1 MERSTT
7 TADRRWF
14 PASVGP
20 GVIVLT
26 FLALSLWS
34 WRKWPD
40 ILVDFGRELY
50 VPWQLSTGKV
60 LYRDIAYF
68 NGPLSPYLNALWFQL
83 FGVSI
88 TTIAVCNLAI
98 LALSTVMI
106 YRLFHDACDRLTA
119 TACCL
124 TFLCVF
130 GFAQLADIGNYNFVS
145 PYSHELTH
153 GLALSIGMILCLRLY
168 FRRRRPL
175 LVFLAGFLLGLVFL
189 TKMEVFLAAFA
200 AAGLGLVALSV
211 VEPESRRQTM
221 AAASLGIAGS
231 ALATGIG
238 IGFLASQMP
247 AGDALHGIA
256 VAWESVVRTDVTRNL
271 YYLRSMGLDQPA
283 ARLLMLIRASA
294 AVLLLILATAAADA
308 ALKLSTRTKIIAMTA
323 SVGLLVVSI
332 FLKRSTNPWMEDGWL
347 PVPWLLVGGALPLAT
362 LALPAA
368 LAFTIRITKQDHRLL
383 TLVIWNVFAFVLMG
397 KIILSPRLFHY
408 GFALAMPAALALVA
422 CVLHFLPNALQRI
435 HGGGDVFRRF
445 ALVMLIADAIFLL
458 KISNGYY
465 SSKDLAVGTGG
476 DTILALPSKSDPRGA
491 AVAEVLTRIESVIP
505 AQASFV
511 VLPEGIMLN
520 YLSRRVNPTPY
531 VTFMP
536 PELAIFGERNILMA
550 MQEHP
555 PDFVLLVPKDTSEYG
570 VGPFG
575 DDPNYGMHIM
585 QWVKQEYAA
594 IDSLPSRITILKRR
608 AP

>member
-1 MERSTT
+1 VERSTT

-20 GVIVLT
+20 VVIVLT

-40 ILVDFGRELY
+40 VLIDFGRELY

-60 LYRDIAYF
+60 LYGDIAYF
-68 NGPLSPYLNALWFQL
+68 NGPLSPYVNALWFHL

-98 LALSTVMI
+98 LALMTAMI
-106 YRLFHDACDRLTA
+106 YRLFQDACDRLTA

-130 GFAQLADIGNYNFVS
+130 GFAQLANIGNYNFVS

-153 GLALSIGMILCLRLY
+153 GLALSVGMILCLRLY

-175 LVFLAGFLLGLVFL
+175 RVFLAGFLLGLVFL

-200 AAGLGLVALSV
+200 AAGLGLVVLCV

-221 AAASLGIAGS
+221 AAAFRGIVGS
-231 ALATGIG
+231 VLAIGIG
-238 IGFLASQMP
+238 IGLLASQMP
-247 AGDALHGIA
+247 FGVALHGIA
-256 VAWESVVRTDVTRNL
+256 GAWESVIRTDVSHNIF
-271 YYLRSMGLDQPA
+271 YLRSMGLDEPI
-283 ARLLMLIRASA
+283 ARLLIMIRASA

-308 ALKLSTRTKIIAMTA
+308 ALKLHTRTKIVALTA
-323 SVGLLVVSI
+323 SVGLLVVSGL
-332 FLKRSTNPWMEDGWL
+332 LKRSTNPWMEDGWL

-368 LAFTIRITKQDHRLL
+368 LALARRIMKQDHRRLP
-383 TLVIWNVFAFVLMG
+383 LVIWSVFAFVLMG

-422 CVLHFLPNALQRI
+422 CILHFIPNALQRV

-445 ALVMLIADAIFLL
+445 ALAMLIADAIFLL

-465 SSKDLAVGTGG
+465 SSKSLAVGTGG
-476 DTILALPSKSDPRGA
+476 DTILALPPKSDPRCA
-491 AVAEVLTRIESVIP
+491 AVAEVLARIDAVVPS
-505 AQASFV
+505 QASFM
-511 VLPEGIMLN
+511 VLPEGAMLN

-531 VTFMP
+531 INFMP
-536 PELAIFGERNILMA
+536 PELSIFGEQNILKA

-555 PDFVLLVPKDTSEYG
+555 PDFVLLAPKDTSEYG

-575 DDPNYGMHIM
+575 VDPNYGMRIM
-585 QWVKQEYAA
+585 ELVKQEYAA
-594 IDSLPSRITILKRR
+594 IDSMPSRITILKRR
-608 AP
+608 

>member
-1 MERSTT
+1 VERNTT
-7 TADRRWF
+7 TADRRLF

-20 GVIVLT
+20 VVIVLA

-68 NGPLSPYLNALWFQL
+68 NGPFSPYLNALWFHL

-119 TACCL
+119 TACCG

-153 GLALSIGMILCLRLY
+153 GLALSIGMIFCLALY
-168 FRRRRPL
+168 FKRCRPPR
-175 LVFLAGFLLGLVFL
+175 VFLAGFLLGLVFL

-200 AAGLGLVALSV
+200 AAGLGLVTLCLI
-211 VEPESRRQTM
+211 EPESRRQTVF
-221 AAASLGIAGS
+221 AAFWGIAGWG
-231 ALATGIG
+231 LAIGMG

-247 AGDALHGIA
+247 FGVAVHGIA
-256 VAWESVVRTDVTRNL
+256 GAWESVARTDVTRNL
-271 YYLRSMGLDQPA
+271 FYMRSMGLDQPI
-283 ARLLMLIRASA
+283 ARLLILIRASA
-294 AVLLLILATAAADA
+294 AVLFLILATAAADA
-308 ALKLSTRTKIIAMTA
+308 ALKLPARTKVVAMTA
-323 SVGLLVVSI
+323 SVGFLVVST
-332 FLKRSTNPWMEDGWL
+332 FLKRSTNPWMENGWL
-347 PVPWLLVGGALPLAT
+347 PVPWLLVGGVLPFAT

-368 LAFTIRITKQDHRLL
+368 LALARRITKQDHRLL
-383 TLVIWNVFAFVLMG
+383 PLVIWSVFAFVLMG

-422 CVLHFLPNALQRI
+422 CVLHFLPHALQRI

-445 ALVMLIADAIFLL
+445 ALAMLIADAIFLL

-465 SSKDLAVGTGG
+465 SSKNLAVGSGG
-476 DTILALPSKSDPRGA
+476 DAILTLPSKADPRGA
-491 AVAEVLTRIESVIP
+491 AVAEVLARIDAVIP
-505 AQASFV
+505 SQASFV
-511 VLPEGIMLN
+511 VLPEGVMLN
-520 YLSRRVNPTPY
+520 YLSRRINPTPY

-536 PELAIFGERNILMA
+536 PELSIFGERNILMA
-550 MQEHP
+550 MQQHP

-570 VGPFG
+570 VAPFG
-575 DDPNYGMHIM
+575 VDPNYGMEIM
-585 QWVKQEYAA
+585 EWVKQEYAA